1 MRLNCYSLI
10 ARIYGRILDFSTNFG
25 WKIDMMKRPNF
36 LVLLLLGLFLLLQ
49 QAAWAA
55 PKVIPKA
62 PIIAANSY
70 IMVDFDSGKIL
81 SEKAADTQVHP
92 ASITKV
98 MTSYVLFHE
107 LKEGNIQLTDLVTI
121 SKKAWKTPGSRM
133 FIEVN
138 RKVSVE
144 DLLKGMI
151 IQSGNDASVALAEF
165 VAGSEEAFAALM
177 NQHASQLGMKNTNFM
192 NSTGLPHPEHLTTAR
207 DLGILATALIRDF
220 PDYYKWYAVKEFK
233 FNKIKQFNRNKLLW
247 RDKSVDGIKTG
258 HTEAAGYCLVASS
271 KREDMRLITVLLGTK
286 STSARAQ
293 ESQKLLNF
301 GFRFYETHALYQAN
315 VPLKSVRIYKGKKTE
330 LALGLKDTLHVTIPR
345 GQRKN
350 LKPSIKLQQIIEA
363 PVSKGNEFGQVEVL
377 LDGKVAAKVP
387 VIALEDIPKGSLW
400 QLGKDSVLL
409 MFK

>member
-1 MRLNCYSLI
+1 
-10 ARIYGRILDFSTNFG
+10 
-25 WKIDMMKRPNF
+25 MMIKPTLF
-36 LVLLLLGLFLLLQ
+36 KVVVTWVLLLSLQ
-49 QAAWAA
+49 HLSYAV

-62 PIIAANSY
+62 PIIGAKSY
-70 IMVDFDSGKIL
+70 IMLDFDSGKIL
-81 SEKAADTQVHP
+81 SEKDADLQLEP
-92 ASITKV
+92 ASITKI

-107 LKEGNIQLTDLVTI
+107 LKEGNIHLNDLVTI

-144 DLLKGMI
+144 ELLKGMI
-151 IQSGNDASVALAEF
+151 IQSGNDASVALAEY
-165 VAGSEEAFAALM
+165 VAGSEGAFAALM
-177 NQHASQLGMKNTNFM
+177 NQHAGQLGMSNTNYM

-220 PDYYKWYAVKEFK
+220 PEYYKWYAIKEFK

-247 RDKSVDGIKTG
+247 RDKTVDGIKTG

-271 KREDMRLITVLLGTK
+271 KREEMRLITIVLGTK

-315 VPLKSVRIYKGKKTE
+315 SPLKKVRVYKGKKTE
-330 LALGLKDTLHVTIPR
+330 LALGLQDTLHVTVPR

-350 LKPSIKLQQIIEA
+350 LKPSIKLQQIIQA
-363 PVSKGNEFGQVEVL
+363 PVAKGQQFGQVEVS

-387 VIALEDIPKGSLW
+387 VVALEDIPKGSLW

>member
-1 MRLNCYSLI
+1 MRTRPYLLI
-10 ARIYGRILDFSTNFG
+10 AILS
-25 WKIDMMKRPNF
+25 F
-36 LVLLLLGLFLLLQ
+36 LSVFMLSAH
-49 QAAWAA
+49 AAPKKA

-62 PIIAANSY
+62 PIIAAKSY
-70 IMVDFDSGKIL
+70 IMIDYDSGSIL
-81 SEKAADTQVHP
+81 SQKNADEKLEP

-107 LKEGNIQLTDLVTI
+107 LRQGNIQLSDQVTV

-165 VAGSEEAFAALM
+165 VAGSEDAFAALM
-177 NQHASQLGMKNTNFM
+177 NQHAGQLGMHNTHFM

-220 PDYYKWYAVKEFK
+220 PKYYEWYAEKEFK

-258 HTEAAGYCLVASS
+258 HTEAAGFCLLASS
-271 KREDMRLITVLLGTK
+271 KRENMRLITAVLGTK
-286 STSARAQ
+286 SKSARAQ
-293 ESQKLLNF
+293 ESQKLFNF
-301 GFRFYETHALYQAN
+301 GFRFYETHALYEAN
-315 VPLKSVRIYKGKKTE
+315 KPLKKIRIYKGNKTE
-330 LALGLKDTLHVTIPR
+330 LALGLKKTLHVTVAR

-350 LKPSIKLQQIIEA
+350 LKPSIKLKPMVEA
-363 PVSKGNEFGQVEVL
+363 PVAKGQQLGLVEVQ
-377 LDGKVAAKVP
+377 LDGKSVAKVP

-400 QLGKDSVLL
+400 QQGKDSVLQ

>member
-1 MRLNCYSLI
+1 MSIKSSFL
-10 ARIYGRILDFSTNFG
+10 
-25 WKIDMMKRPNF
+25 F
-36 LVLLLLGLFLLLQ
+36 LVAWSVILLLQ
-49 QAAWAA
+49 PFAFAA

-62 PIIAANSY
+62 PIIAAKSY
-70 IMVDFDSGKIL
+70 MMMDFASGKIL
-81 SEKAADTQVHP
+81 SEKEADLPLAP
-92 ASITKV
+92 ASITKI

-107 LKEGNIQLTDLVTI
+107 LKEGNIHLNDLVTI

-165 VAGSEEAFAALM
+165 VAGSEDAFAALM
-177 NQHASQLGMKNTNFM
+177 NQHADQLGMTNTNFM

-207 DLGILATALIRDF
+207 DLGILAAALIRDF

-247 RDKSVDGIKTG
+247 RDKTVDGIKTG

-271 KREDMRLITVLLGTK
+271 KREDMRLITVILGTK

-315 VPLKSVRIYKGKKTE
+315 VPLKTVRVYKGNKTE
-330 LALGLKDTLHVTIPR
+330 LALGLQENLHVTVPR

-363 PVSKGNEFGQVEVL
+363 PVSKGQQFGEVEVL
-377 LDGKVAAKVP
+377 LDNKVAAKVP

-409 MFK
+409 WFK